1 MKMQAACSGKR
12 SGFGKAGRGE
22 ALLPSIVDAR
32 MSCVFPHAFGGGAA
46 VPRDRFR
53 SEIAVARDAAG
64 MIARFSQALSRDQG
78 EPTRLLQ

>member
-12 SGFGKAGRGE
+12 SGFGKAGRRE
-22 ALLPSIVDAR
+22 ALLASIVDAR
-32 MSCVFPHAFGGGAA
+32 MCCVFPHAFGVGAD

-64 MIARFSQALSRDQG
+64 MIARCSQALSREQG
-78 EPTRLLQ
+78 EPTPLLQ